1 MNGMQL
7 PPLSAI
13 DFDRASILVQIWG
26 LPINEKTPQM
36 GMKLGDRLGERSET
50 GAYEMHGRTSIV
62 KIKVKLHIKDLITPG
77 MYIGIKTNG
86 VIWIDYRYEKLPM
99 FYFQCGL
106 VGHNEDHFNNH
117 ECSKHGIE

>member
-1 MNGMQL
+1 MQL
-7 PPLSAI
+7 PPLSVI

-62 KIKVKLHIKDLITPG
+62 KIKAKLHIKDLITPG

-86 VIWIDYRYEKLPM
+86 VI
-99 FYFQCGL
+99 
-106 VGHNEDHFNNH
+106 
-117 ECSKHGIE
+117 